1 MDWTTFL
8 KASITYPYITS
19 ISYALISYALIFKV
33 NSSYQSHLEL
43 ERLNYKGKVKRRMR
57 YHISMYL
64 FHG

>member
-19 ISYALISYALIFKV
+19 ISYALIFKV